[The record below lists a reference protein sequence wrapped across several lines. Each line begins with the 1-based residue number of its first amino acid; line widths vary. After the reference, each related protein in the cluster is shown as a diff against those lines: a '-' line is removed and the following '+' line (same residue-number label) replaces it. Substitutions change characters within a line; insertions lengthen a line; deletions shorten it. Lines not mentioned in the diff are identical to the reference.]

1 MYLLDLNGSSMTCGV
16 AGWLGSGYHDS
27 SNRHRNCRLSTSLP
41 DSVPT
46 PRRLHLYRALIT
58 TKQIHNDVDH
68 ALLDN
73 SRRETGVQFCLNVCR
88 AGGGGQSAA
97 VPDLAEHSLD
107 VTASTVSEATPNA
120 LNLHRARRLAVTQ
133 WTEKYILPDRSVRT
147 WTSAAFRPGLRTV
160 LFAMNSW

>member
-1 MYLLDLNGSSMTCGV
+1 M
-16 AGWLGSGYHDS
+16 
-27 SNRHRNCRLSTSLP
+27 
-41 DSVPT
+41 
-46 PRRLHLYRALIT
+46 
-58 TKQIHNDVDH
+58 
-68 ALLDN
+68 
-73 SRRETGVQFCLNVCR
+73 
-88 AGGGGQSAA
+88 A

-160 LFAMNSW
+160 LFAVNSWRAPARYDIRALKDVMAV